1 MLLQRLRD
9 YDERSKRPG
18 GLETGLPPEYKWQA
32 IPWALR
38 LDTAGHL
45 VGVVRTSGRQSKGG
59 RDRGKEYSAPYLRR
73 SGTNVK
79 PQLLVDKAEFV
90 LGLGTPEGP
99 QRASVRHSEFVALA
113 EACATATGDAA
124 VESVV
129 TFLRNLAQHPA
140 KVPPDL
146 SPGDFVGFQVEE
158 AWPVERPAVQHFW
171 AELAP
176 RLRNR
181 GIPVLTADLVLSML
195 RACASE
201 TTHVCLV
208 CGEVKPIARIHPVP
222 IQLPR
227 SISDQQVSIVSANK
241 EAFWSYGLEQ
251 SLLAPTCTP
260 CAEAYARGLNRL
272 LADERTHIFIGRA
285 AFIFWTREDV
295 GFDFLN
301 LITVEKPED
310 VRALMKSPLAGRLPA
325 KVDDTQFYATSLSGS
340 GGRAVVRD
348 WIDTTVGEVRRHLSV
363 WFSRQAIVGAWGE
376 EPQPLPV
383 VGYFHRDKSRWVDG
397 LAESLVPEIRGRRDP
412 NNLNPAFARELLRSA
427 LTGVRLPPGLL
438 YHAMRR
444 NRAEQGVTRPR
455 AALIKL
461 VLLGQDGSEKEDFMV
476 QLDLDNPSPAYRCGR
491 LLSVLETVQRLAVP
505 GAKSTIVDRFFGTA
519 SSAPASVFGR
529 LLRGAQPHL
538 AKLERDKPGAH
549 IALQR
554 RLEDIQAGI
563 AAAGFPRTL
572 TLVEQGIFALGYYH
586 QRAYDRAQAREASE
600 RRKAGLA
607 PVPEEELAEGLEE
620 TRDAGEKEEN

>member
-9 YDERSKRPG
+9 YDERSKRAG

-32 IPWALR
+32 IPWVLR

-45 VGVVRTSGRQSKGG
+45 LGVVRTSGRQSKGG
-59 RDRGKEYSAPYLRR
+59 RDRGKEYPAPYLRR

-90 LGLGTPEGP
+90 LGLGTPEDP

-113 EACATATGDAA
+113 EACARATGDVAI
-124 VESVV
+124 ESVV
-129 TFLRNLAQHPA
+129 TFLKNLPQRPA
-140 KVPPDL
+140 KAPPDL
-146 SPGDFVGFQVEE
+146 SPGDFVGFQIEG
-158 AWPVERPAVQHFW
+158 AWPVERQAVQHFW

-181 GIPVLTADLVLSML
+181 GIPLLTADFVLSML
-195 RACASE
+195 RAGASE
-201 TTHVCLV
+201 TSHVCLV
-208 CGEVKPIARIHPVP
+208 CGEVKPIARIHPVS

-301 LITVEKPED
+301 LITVEKPDD
-310 VRALMKSPLAGRLPA
+310 VRSFIESVRAGRLPA

-376 EPQPLPV
+376 EPQPLGLYALAAATV
-383 VGYFHRDKSRWVDG
+383 RDARKE
-397 LAESLVPEIRGRRDP
+397 LAPPTPR
-412 NNLNPAFARELLRSA
+412 ALLRSA
-427 LTGVRLPPGLL
+427 LTGVPLPPALL
-438 YHAMRR
+438 YQAVRR
-444 NRAEQGVTRPR
+444 NRAEQRVTRPR

-572 TLVEQGIFALGYYH
+572 TLEEQGIFALGYYH
-586 QRAYDRAQAREASE
+586 QRAHDRAQAREASE